1 MISRMKMV
9 GMRELARPVAAQ
21 VSCTAC
27 ELGRLCRAEMAAGDE
42 AFVHRRRLGPGETL
56 FTAGTP
62 QSALYAVHAGFLKTG
77 RPVPGG
83 GTQVI
88 GLHIMGDVFGLD
100 GIATR
105 THATDAVAC
114 VSCEVCAISLGHA
127 DALMEVEPASAAHL
141 RALLSTHVARAG
153 DQLVT
158 LGSLTAQQRV
168 AAFLLDL
175 SDRWGAR
182 GYSAKSFDL
191 CMTRKDIG
199 SYLGLTFETVSRM
212 VSELREA
219 GWLAVDGRRVE
230 IIDRAAIEAIL
241 TVHS

>member
-1 MISRMKMV
+1 MIFRMKMA
-9 GMRELARPVAAQ
+9 GIRELSRPVAAQ

-62 QSALYAVHAGFLKTG
+62 QSALYAVHAGFLKSAKHL
-77 RPVPGG
+77 PGG
-83 GTQVI
+83 GTQVV

-105 THATDAVAC
+105 SHATDAVAL
-114 VSCEVCAISLGHA
+114 VSCEVCAIALVHA

-141 RALLSTHVARAG
+141 RSLLSRHVARA
-153 DQLVT
+153 DEQMVT

-175 SDRWGAR
+175 SDRWAVR
-182 GYSAKSFDL
+182 GYSPRTFDL

-212 VSELREA
+212 MSELREA

-230 IIDRAAIEAIL
+230 LLDRPAIEAVL
-241 TVHS
+241 SAHS